1 MENDM
6 IEELDPF
13 EIDTGDLPDW
23 IDEPLDLRVKPIRK
37 KAVQNNVDPTTCHT
51 CFKRLPE
58 NSHGL
63 RRYCD
68 ATCQD
73 TRPEQLEARRKYG
86 RDKYRAKM
94 AAQGHI
100 VIPRDQIVPRDRTSP
115 EERKRARELY
125 AQKMAAQGKTVKHR
139 GKPKTEADHRAYNR
153 EQYRKKQLERGRVV
167 KPRKD
172 YNAD

>member
-1 MENDM
+1 M

-37 KAVQNNVDPTTCHT
+37 KAVQNNVDRTICQN
-51 CFKRLPE
+51 CGKRLPTH
-58 NSHGL
+58 SHGL

-68 ATCQD
+68 TYCQA
-73 TRPEQLEARRKYG
+73 TRPTHIEANRKRN
-86 RDKYRAKM
+86 RDSYRIRM

-100 VIPRDQIVPRDRTSP
+100 VIPRDQIIPRDRTSL
-115 EERKRARELY
+115 ESRLRAREWY

-139 GKPKTEADHRAYNR
+139 GAPKTAEAMRATKR
-153 EQYRKKQLERGRVV
+153 EQYRKKQLTQGRVV

-172 YNAD
+172 YDAD